1 MITLRLTE
9 GEYKALQNAKIP
21 KFAKLLADRGESV
34 NALSKATGISRPT
47 LTRMYYGIAKGI
59 QFDTL
64 DALCKHFDMSVQDV
78 IDVIRSTQTR

>member
-9 GEYKALQNAKIP
+9 EEYKALQNVKIP

-34 NALSKATGISRPT
+34 NALSKATGISRST

-64 DALCKHFDMSVQDV
+64 DALCKHFGMSAEDV
-78 IDVIRSTQTR
+78 IYVIRSTQTR